1 MALQIYPPTRGKKPE
16 QSGDLD
22 TVEPCNAPKPAAPE
36 DPLET
41 ENKGEVTINQN
52 ALLGLCND
60 VRTSLQEDACL
71 GPRGDVLMRLL
82 GAVIKSEYDEAPI
95 LDLRLIRAT
104 HLDKL
109 LADIH
114 DKTRHLEHM
123 SPDLRACLSIADSLQ
138 RHWRMRLRDGYLGLD
153 NSRYYGL
160 TQRNGRLD
168 NVYFDDAKCG
178 EACQWAAKGGEALSE
193 VEGNTEIKEGHWW
206 LNLACAQRDGIV
218 CCSSEAV
225 SKGRYGIATMPLLT
239 GTEIAQWPAGTT
251 KYVRE
256 GTLRDMC
263 VALISQVG
271 TRIRV
276 LRGHLLKSPFAPR
289 GGLRYDGQYIIRRYG
304 QSRNQLTGVFR
315 LSIDLERVGGQ
326 KPMHEICLSPR
337 PSDMDDWHLF
347 EKLESDILRKK
358 WDDERYLEWKR
369 ERAQKKADQEQ
380 FQEMVQLESMKII
393 QKMRDE
399 DILDSENMEELKFVH
414 KIADLKWER

>member
-1 MALQIYPPTRGKKPE
+1 
-16 QSGDLD
+16 
-22 TVEPCNAPKPAAPE
+22 
-36 DPLET
+36 LET

-193 VEGNTEIKEGHWW
+193 VEGNTEIKEG
-206 LNLACAQRDGIV
+206 Q
-218 CCSSEAV
+218 
-225 SKGRYGIATMPLLT
+225 
-239 GTEIAQWPAGTT
+239 
-251 KYVRE
+251 
-256 GTLRDMC
+256 
-263 VALISQVG
+263 
-271 TRIRV
+271 
-276 LRGHLLKSPFAPR
+276 
-289 GGLRYDGQYIIRRYG
+289 
-304 QSRNQLTGVFR
+304 
-315 LSIDLERVGGQ
+315 
-326 KPMHEICLSPR
+326 
-337 PSDMDDWHLF
+337 
-347 EKLESDILRKK
+347 
-358 WDDERYLEWKR
+358 
-369 ERAQKKADQEQ
+369 
-380 FQEMVQLESMKII
+380 
-393 QKMRDE
+393 
-399 DILDSENMEELKFVH
+399 
-414 KIADLKWER
+414 